1 VSVSNPSFARRRAL
15 IARRVRSIPAGFVA
29 TYGDLC
35 PEAPR
40 VAGAVLAASDEPDL
54 PWHRVVR
61 ADGSLAKGERQRR
74 LLQAEGVPFAG
85 SRVNMRVAWFAAL
98 DADASS
104 GE

>member
-1 VSVSNPSFARRRAL
+1 M
-15 IARRVRSIPAGFVA
+15 RSIPAGFVV

-40 VAGAVLAASDEPDL
+40 LAGTVLAASDEPDL

-61 ADGSLAKGERQRR
+61 ADGSLAKGEHQRS
-74 LLQAEGVPFAG
+74 LLEAEGVPFSG

-98 DADASS
+98 DADAPS
-104 GE
+104 E